1 MKKPS
6 NQHSFSVL
14 YLNLLLIFGTVA
26 SAHAET
32 LHTPSAGEDPCS
44 HESRNTGALIG
55 GLVGLGLS
63 IFGKGDTETKAIATI
78 VGAGVGGLIGNEMD
92 VRRCEL
98 ERIAKAHNL
107 ELLTAEIPGQ
117 PDSAPNAAMVQS
129 TDSKKVESV
138 GLSVA
143 VIDQGGGQFQSN
155 SDKLQP
161 EAESAFRDIAK
172 QYSVKQQMAQLPVG
186 ANADN
191 RRLAEGE
198 YRKKRILLI
207 GHTDDSGSSQLN
219 ADLSERRAR
228 AVAKLF
234 YAEGV
239 PAENVFYQGA
249 GETLPVADNHDEAG
263 RAKNRR
269 VEIVDTADEKKFQ
282 AYLAS
287 RKPNVAFY
295 RPADSTSLAEDR
307 SAERQSGAVKNKL
320 AAHTP
325 SSDSAALSV
334 SPPILAGVPSAPVA
348 SGKHG
353 QTAGTLS
360 MQTGG
365 AVRDRETAGFNFGGE
380 PVSGTPPKLD
390 IGTIAYNHGF
400 TLSSLN
406 PIKAAQAADEPI
418 AASASCLVDR
428 PRVANAVKSLRDD
441 KSIKTSEYLPGLNN
455 AAWAGVVNGQT
466 VALTHV
472 SVLRDG
478 ATPTG
483 KPDVLVYRD
492 FDPTKPNQKSRKADF
507 NGSPDVSVYRGD
519 KGVLYRVFSAGPVR
533 CMDVVIPNS
542 NTAAAPASWLY
553 YQKDGQTYRAAYLA
567 HLAR

>member
-6 NQHSFSVL
+6 TQHSFSVL
-14 YLNLLLIFGTVA
+14 YLNLLLIFGAVA
-26 SAHAET
+26 SAHAEA
-32 LHTPSAGEDPCS
+32 LHTPSSSVDENPCS

-63 IFGKGDTETKAIATI
+63 IFGKGDTETKAIATV

-98 ERIAKAHNL
+98 ERIAKTHNL
-107 ELLTAEIPGQ
+107 ELLTTEIPGQ
-117 PDSAPNAAMVQS
+117 PESASNSARSQS
-129 TDSKKVESV
+129 ADSKKVDSV

-143 VIDQGGGQFQSN
+143 VIDQSGGQFQSN

-172 QYSVKQQMAQLPVG
+172 QYSIKQQMAQLPVG
-186 ANADN
+186 TTANE
-191 RRLAEGE
+191 RRLAEE
-198 YRKKRILLI
+198 TYRGKRILLI
-207 GHTDDSGSSQLN
+207 GHTDDSGSSRLN

-239 PAENVFYQGA
+239 PAGNIFYQGA
-249 GETLPVADNHDEAG
+249 GETLPIADNHDEAG

-269 VEIVDTADEKKFQ
+269 VEIVDAADEKKFQ

-295 RPADSTSLAEDR
+295 RPADNTSLAEDQ
-307 SAERQSGAVKNKL
+307 SAARQSGTVKKV
-320 AAHTP
+320 HTP
-325 SSDSAALSV
+325 SSDFAALPDTPSV
-334 SPPILAGVPSAPVA
+334 LAGVSSVPVA
-348 SGKHG
+348 SGKTG
-353 QTAGTLS
+353 KVAGAVGIQTE
-360 MQTGG
+360 G

-380 PVSGTPPKLD
+380 PVTGAPPKLD
-390 IGTIAYNHGF
+390 IGAISYNHGF
-400 TLSSLN
+400 SWTSLN
-406 PIKAAQAADEPI
+406 PIKSAQAMDDPM
-418 AASASCLVDR
+418 AASTSCLADR
-428 PRVANAVKSLRDD
+428 PRVANAVKSLHDD
-441 KSIKTSEYLPGLNN
+441 KAIKTSEYLAGLNN
-455 AAWAGVVNGQT
+455 TAWAAVVNGHA

-478 ATPTG
+478 ATPVG
-483 KPDVLVYRD
+483 NPNVLLYRD
-492 FDPTKPNQKSRKADF
+492 FDPTKPNQKNRKADF

-519 KGVLYRVFSAGPVR
+519 KGVLYRVFSAGPIR
-533 CMDVVIPNS
+533 CMDMVIPNS
-542 NTAAAPASWLY
+542 NSASASGSWLY